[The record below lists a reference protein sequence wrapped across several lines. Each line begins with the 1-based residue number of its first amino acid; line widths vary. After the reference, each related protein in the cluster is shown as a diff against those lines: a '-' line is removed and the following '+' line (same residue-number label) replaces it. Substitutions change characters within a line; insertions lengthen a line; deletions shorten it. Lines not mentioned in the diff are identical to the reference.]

1 MTKASGNQGGRI
13 AVVGATGRIGST
25 LLSKLVDD
33 NFDIVPLSR
42 TASSDRLPPGLVP
55 TIIDFEEPS
64 TLSEA
69 LEGVD
74 KVFIAHGTYAKQVEN
89 EIALID
95 AAVGAG
101 VSHIVKVSVMGPPVL
116 LHPFDW
122 HAKIEAHLATCDV
135 GYTLLRPSAFV
146 DILARAAVPVA
157 DGFWGGAA
165 GDGRVNFIDTRDI
178 ADVARVVLLDG
189 RFNDVQ
195 RAYHLTGPA
204 SVSMPEVAA
213 ELSGLLGREVKYRQR
228 TPSDHRNVLLQ
239 MGMSEMA
246 ADIALG
252 LDYLFERSVQAET
265 TSSVGELTGHA
276 PRSVAA
282 WLKDNISAFRNSTT
296 TVHG

>member
-1 MTKASGNQGGRI
+1 MTKVPAHQGSRI
-13 AVVGATGRIGST
+13 AVVGATGRIGSA
-25 LLSKLVDD
+25 LLNKLADDDVD
-33 NFDIVPLSR
+33 IIPLSR
-42 TASSDRLPPGLVP
+42 SASSDRLPPGLVP
-55 TIIDFEEPS
+55 TIIDFEAPL
-64 TLSEA
+64 TLSKA

-74 KVFIAHGTYAKQVEN
+74 KAFIAHGTYAKQVEN

-101 VSHIVKVSVMGPPVL
+101 VSHIVKVSVMGPPVR

-122 HAKIEAHLATCDV
+122 HAKIEAHLAACDI

-165 GDGRVNFIDTRDI
+165 GEGRVNFIDTRDI
-178 ADVARVVLLDG
+178 ADVARVVLLDD

-213 ELSGLLGREVKYRQR
+213 ELSVQLGREVRYLRR
-228 TPSDHRNVLLQ
+228 TPSEHRNVLLQ

-252 LDYLFERSVQAET
+252 LDHLFERSVQAET
-265 TSSVGELTGHA
+265 TNTVAELTGNV
-276 PRSVAA
+276 PRSVAE
-282 WLKDNISAFRNSTT
+282 WLKDNISTFKRNFITIQ
-296 TVHG
+296 G

>member
-1 MTKASGNQGGRI
+1 MTKVSRDQGNRI

-33 NFDIVPLSR
+33 NVEIVPLSR
-42 TASSDRLPPGLVP
+42 SASSDRLPRGLVP
-55 TIIDFEEPS
+55 TIVDFDAPS
-64 TLSEA
+64 TLSKA

-74 KVFIAHGTYAKQVEN
+74 KVFIAHGTYARQVEN

-101 VSHIVKVSVMGPPVL
+101 VSHIVKVSVMGPPVH

-122 HAKIEAHLATCDV
+122 HARIEAHLAGCDL

-189 RFNDVQ
+189 HFNDAQ

-204 SVSMPEVAA
+204 SVTMPEVAA
-213 ELSGLLGREVKYRQR
+213 ELSKQLGHTVVYFRR
-228 TPSDHRNVLLQ
+228 TAAEHRKVLIQ
-239 MGMSEMA
+239 MGLSEMA

-252 LDYLFERSVQAET
+252 LDHLFERSVQAET
-265 TSSVGELTGHA
+265 TTTVAELTGHA
-276 PRSVAA
+276 PRSVAS
-282 WLKDNISAFRNSTT
+282 WLRDNISAFKKHTAT
-296 TVHG
+296 AKG

>member
-1 MTKASGNQGGRI
+1 MTKVSVDQRGRI

-33 NFDIVPLSR
+33 NVDIVPLSR
-42 TASSDRLPPGLVP
+42 SASSDRLPAGLVP
-55 TIIDFEEPS
+55 SIIDFEAPS

-69 LEGVD
+69 FEGVN

-95 AAVGAG
+95 AAVRAG
-101 VSHIVKVSVMGPPVL
+101 VSHIVKVSVMGPPVR

-122 HAKIEAHLATCDV
+122 HDKIEAHLAACDV

-165 GDGRVNFIDTRDI
+165 GDGRVNLIDTRDI
-178 ADVARVVLLDG
+178 AEVARVVLLDG

-213 ELSGLLGREVKYRQR
+213 ELSGQLGHEVKYLRR
-228 TPSDHRNVLLQ
+228 TPSEHRNVLLQ

-252 LDYLFERSVQAET
+252 LDHLFERSVQAET
-265 TSSVGELTGHA
+265 TATVAELTGHA
-276 PRSVAA
+276 PRSVAD
-282 WLKDNISAFRNSTT
+282 WLRDNISAFTKNPN
-296 TVHG
+296 TVQG

>member
-1 MTKASGNQGGRI
+1 MTKVSAQQGGRI
-13 AVVGATGRIGST
+13 AVVGATGRIGSA
-25 LLSKLVDD
+25 LLSKLADD
-33 NFDIVPLSR
+33 NVDVVPLSR
-42 TASSDRLPPGLVP
+42 SASSDRLPPGMVP
-55 TIIDFEEPS
+55 AIIDFEAPS
-64 TLSEA
+64 TLSKA

-101 VSHIVKVSVMGPPVL
+101 VSHIVKVSVMGPPVR

-122 HAKIEAHLATCDV
+122 HAKIEAHLAACNI

-204 SVSMPEVAA
+204 SVSMPEVAT
-213 ELSGLLGREVKYRQR
+213 ELSGQLGREVRYLRR
-228 TPSDHRNVLLQ
+228 TPSEHRNVLLQ

-252 LDYLFERSVQAET
+252 LDHLFERSVQAET
-265 TSSVGELTGHA
+265 TATVAELTGHA
-276 PRSVAA
+276 PRSVAE
-282 WLKDNISAFRNSTT
+282 WLKDNISAFKKNP
-296 TVHG
+296 VAVQG